1 MSDRGVSTT
10 LNYVLTLSIAALLVG
25 GLLIAGSGF
34 VTTQRD
40 VVIQEE
46 MRVVGHQVASNVEQ
60 ADRLVNAS
68 DGSTTVLVNQTFPD
82 SVARSQY
89 DVRLDADANQLILN
103 STNPEESVRVN
114 VTTNTELVDS
124 SADGGE
130 ISVEYVDADGD
141 TDKELVI
148 GNA

>member
-1 MSDRGVSTT
+1 MTDRGVSTT

-25 GLLIAGSGF
+25 GLLIAGGGF

-60 ADRLVNAS
+60 ADRLVDAS

-89 DVRLDADANQLILN
+89 DVRLDADANQLILT
-103 STNPEESVRVN
+103 STSPEESVRVN

>member
-1 MSDRGVSTT
+1 MTDRGVSTT

-60 ADRLVNAS
+60 ADRLVDAS

-89 DVRLDADANQLILN
+89 DVRLDADANQLILT
-103 STNPEESVRVN
+103 STSPEESVRVN

>member
-46 MRVVGHQVASNVEQ
+46 MRVIGHQVASNVEQ
-60 ADRLVNAS
+60 ADRLVDAS

-103 STNPEESVRVN
+103 STSPEESVRVN